1 MVLVGQLESWGQS
14 RDWLAGSQYAVTGLT
29 ASLVGNFS
37 LGVTACTTVSSSVPE
52 IHQHGVGALS
62 NQPTTTT
69 TTWARGSCNQSEA
82 GFVCKFGC
90 FFFLKTSIG
99 TYTSVTAP
107 LSGWLSSGD
116 RQPHF
121 HGLHTPRCFTAHPE
135 RFSGTDPLVCA
146 IRPPFLRAL
155 YQDTFGSHIR
165 LPRRTPTTLSM
176 LSIGRLDVDTELI
189 FLLLHP

>member
-1 MVLVGQLESWGQS
+1 MSGTEILVLVGRLELWGQS
-14 RDWLAGSQYAVTGLT
+14 RDWLAWEQYAVIGLT
-29 ASLVGNFS
+29 ASLVGSSS

-52 IHQHGVGALS
+52 IHQHVVGALS
-62 NQPTTTT
+62 NRPTAT
-69 TTWARGSCNQSEA
+69 TTWARGSCSQSEA
-82 GFVCKFGC
+82 GFMSNL
-90 FFFLKTSIG
+90 FFLKTSIG

-146 IRPPFLRAL
+146 IRPPFFTCTLPGHVWL
-155 YQDTFGSHIR
+155 SHPSSPQDAHHAVHVVHRQT
-165 LPRRTPTTLSM
+165 
-176 LSIGRLDVDTELI
+176 
-189 FLLLHP
+189 